1 MTTREALARMP
12 DAGAFES
19 LATATLRCIEIDCRA
34 VIHHG
39 TNALGKP
46 IKSLVDAWCLVPES
60 SPPRFV
66 MLQHTTVAEP
76 SLNSKWLQAGSGD
89 LYKADEQAAKLR
101 REFPTARFRLFLTTN
116 RIPSNV

>member
-1 MTTREALARMP
+1 MTTREALARMT

-19 LATATLRCIEIDCRA
+19 LATATLRCIEVDCRA

-60 SPPRFV
+60 TPCRFV
-66 MLQHTTVAEP
+66 IVQHTTVAEP
-76 SLNSKWLQAGSGD
+76 SLTAKWLQTQKGDVSKAG
-89 LYKADEQAAKLR
+89 AQAAK
-101 REFPTARFRLFLTTN
+101 
-116 RIPSNV
+116 